1 MDTLNFQKNITF
13 VFTILNHKCNMHIS
27 KRNTKE
33 TEMKHLANIMRFN
46 DWDTKQ
52 ESTVGRIMEEGRGK
66 KKRAWIEWVGSPMLE
81 EVEGNYQDACRIA
94 LNADTWH
101 FISPI

>member
-1 MDTLNFQKNITF
+1 
-13 VFTILNHKCNMHIS
+13 
-27 KRNTKE
+27 
-33 TEMKHLANIMRFN
+33 MK
-46 DWDTKQ
+46 TYP
-52 ESTVGRIMEEGRGK
+52 V
-66 KKRAWIEWVGSPMLE
+66 MLPCHGGENVEIASIAE